1 MAVTENAM
9 NFPWAIC
16 IALEDAAS
24 LSPLRQVA
32 GIEVGEAGAQIWL
45 RGKPGD
51 EKLDAKLA
59 ALPARVCYEWL
70 ASNDLRQIDRRIPN
84 DRLPTLRWQ
93 PLDAWLQV
101 TMPTAAMAAE
111 QPNPVSLR
119 LVRSSC
125 EQEPEL
131 LLTNLDDLVRF
142 ASMAAQVRLER
153 LQFAANGDAQ
163 VLVRGRPLPPLP
175 GQRFV
180 LHGGVAVPVG
190 FAWEPQ
196 VDSTAL
202 ARRFA
207 AADDAIVLWNED
219 QTITRLHS
227 EQFVPLSRSALRAT
241 QQALLE
247 IR

>member
-1 MAVTENAM
+1 
-9 NFPWAIC
+9 
-16 IALEDAAS
+16 
-24 LSPLRQVA
+24 
-32 GIEVGEAGAQIWL
+32 
-45 RGKPGD
+45 
-51 EKLDAKLA
+51 
-59 ALPARVCYEWL
+59 
-70 ASNDLRQIDRRIPN
+70 
-84 DRLPTLRWQ
+84 
-93 PLDAWLQV
+93 
-101 TMPTAAMAAE
+101 
-111 QPNPVSLR
+111 
-119 LVRSSC
+119 
-125 EQEPEL
+125 
-131 LLTNLDDLVRF
+131 
-142 ASMAAQVRLER
+142 
-153 LQFAANGDAQ
+153 
-163 VLVRGRPLPPLP
+163 LP